1 MCMKKTK
8 SSVRL
13 DGALG
18 TYMQWPVYLAVVVI
32 CFDICL
38 GLFFPASLPFVVIY
52 TIIYLAIT
60 VAIFVFKRQQALR
73 ELTGFAT
80 EFNHAQHMML
90 KELDVPFG
98 MLDLSGHLVWANND
112 LKDLI
117 SIEKCVKEPISK
129 IFNNDS
135 LNVLPTVEEDV
146 EYHITHGRNSYLMR
160 LRLVTPSEYGDSIL
174 WHAENASD
182 APDDSLI
189 AMFLYDETE
198 NVAIKKE
205 NFDEKMI
212 VGLLYI
218 DNFDEAFEGADEVRR
233 SLVTAWVE
241 REINKYMKPY
251 DAIVKHLEKDR
262 YMFIIKQRYL
272 TAIEADRFSILENI
286 RNLKIYD
293 LTLTI
298 SIGVGVYNDSYM
310 KSYEGAHEAIDL
322 ALGRGGD
329 QAVVKR
335 PSGISYFGGTT
346 ASPEKSTRVKARVK
360 AHALREYIEAK
371 ERVVVMGHS
380 LADIDAVG
388 ASIGIYRICKTLNK
402 RCYISLTDPTTAIQA
417 VVDGFVQEPEYEE
430 DMFVTGAK
438 AKSLVDNDTLLVVV
452 DVNRPSYTDTPDLL
466 KQTNSVVVLDHH
478 RQMSD
483 KIDNAV
489 LSYIEPYASSACE
502 MIAEILQYTS
512 DDLKL
517 KPMEADAMYGGI
529 MIDTNNFLVK
539 TGVRTFEAAA
549 YLRRNGADVT
559 KIRKMF
565 RTNFDE
571 YRSKANAVSS
581 AEVFMDSYVFA
592 VSQSDGLENP
602 TVVAAQAA
610 NELLNIEGV
619 KGSFVFTEYNGKIYI
634 SARSIDE
641 LNVQIVMEKLGGGGH
656 MSAAGAQFEN
666 TTVEEAMER
675 VKKTLAEMTEK
686 KEIK

>member
-1 MCMKKTK
+1 M
-8 SSVRL
+8 
-13 DGALG
+13 DGALAS
-18 TYMQWPVYLAVVVI
+18 YLQWPAYLALVLV

-38 GLFFPASLPFVVIY
+38 CLYFPAATPLVLIY
-52 TIIYLAIT
+52 TIIYLI
-60 VAIFVFKRQQALR
+60 ISIMIWVFKRQQALR
-73 ELTGFAT
+73 ELTSFAT

-98 MLDLSGHLVWANND
+98 MLDMNGHLVWANND

-117 SIEKCVKEPISK
+117 SIEKSVKEPISK
-129 IFNNDS
+129 IFNNES

-146 EYHITHGRNSYLMR
+146 EYHISYGRNSYLMR
-160 LRLVTPSEYGDSIL
+160 LRLVTPSEYGDTIL
-174 WHAENASD
+174 WRAEQNVD

-198 NVAIKKE
+198 NVALKKE

-218 DNFDEAFEGADEVRR
+218 DNFEEAFEGADEVRR

-251 DAIVKHLEKDR
+251 DAIIKHLEKDR
-262 YMFIIKQRYL
+262 YMFVIKQRYL
-272 TAIEADRFSILENI
+272 TQLEADRFSILENI
-286 RNLKIYD
+286 RNLNIYD
-293 LTLTI
+293 LTMTI
-298 SIGVGVYNDSYM
+298 SIGVGVYTDSYI
-310 KSYEGAHEAIDL
+310 KAYEGAHEAIDL

-335 PSGISYFGGTT
+335 PSGIAYYGGTT
-346 ASPEKSTRVKARVK
+346 ASQEKSTRVKARVK
-360 AHALREYIEAK
+360 AHALREYMEGK
-371 ERVVVMGHS
+371 EKVVVMGHNM
-380 LADIDAVG
+380 ADIDAVG
-388 ASIGIYRICKTLNK
+388 ASIGIYRIAKTLNK
-402 RCYISLTDPTTAIQA
+402 RCYICLTDPTAVIQVATA
-417 VVDGFVQEPEYEE
+417 GFIGNPDYEE
-430 DMFVTGAK
+430 DMFINGTK
-438 AKSLVDNDTLLVVV
+438 AKGIVDNDTLLVVV

-466 KQTNSVVVLDHH
+466 KQTNAVVVLDHH

-512 DDLKL
+512 EDLKL
-517 KPMEADAMYGGI
+517 KPLEADAMYGGI

-539 TGVRTFEAAA
+539 AGVRTYEAAA

-565 RTNFDE
+565 RTDFNE
-571 YRSKANAVSS
+571 YRAKANAVSS
-581 AEVFMDSYVFA
+581 AEVFMQSYVFA
-592 VSQSDGLENP
+592 VSESEGLENP

-619 KGSFVFTEYNGKIYI
+619 KGSFVFTEYNSKIYI

-641 LNVQIVMEKLGGGGH
+641 LNVQIIMEKLGGGGH
-656 MSAAGAQFEN
+656 MSAAGAQLEN
-666 TTVEEAMER
+666 MSVIEAMNK
-675 VKKTLAEMTEK
+675 VKKTIIEMTEN

>member
-1 MCMKKTK
+1 MKRDK
-8 SSVRL
+8 SSIRL
-13 DGALG
+13 DGALAV
-18 TYMQWPVYLAVVVI
+18 YMQWPVYLSVVLL
-32 CFDICL
+32 CFDICIS
-38 GLFFPASLPFVVIY
+38 LFFPGAIPFVLIY
-52 TIIYLAIT
+52 TFIYLI
-60 VAIFVFKRQQALR
+60 ISILIWNFKRQQALK

-90 KELDVPFG
+90 KELDVPLG
-98 MLDLSGHLVWANND
+98 MLDLTGHLIWASND

-117 SIEKCVKEPISK
+117 SIEKCVKDPISK
-129 IFNNDS
+129 IFNDDS

-146 EYHITHGRNSYLMR
+146 EYHITHGRNNYLMR
-160 LRLVTPSEYGDSIL
+160 LRLVTPSEYGDTIL
-174 WHAENASD
+174 WHDETATD

-189 AMFLYDETE
+189 AMYLYDETE
-198 NVAIKKE
+198 NVALKKE
-205 NFDEKMI
+205 NFDEKLI

-218 DNFDEAFEGADEVRR
+218 DNFDESFEGADEVRR

-272 TAIEADRFSILENI
+272 AQIEADRFSILKNI
-286 RNLKIYD
+286 RELNIYD
-293 LTLTI
+293 ITMTI
-298 SIGVGVYNDSYM
+298 SIGVGVYTDSYM

-329 QAVVKR
+329 QVVVKR
-335 PSGISYFGGTT
+335 PTGISYYGGTT
-346 ASPEKSTRVKARVK
+346 ASPEKQTRVKARVK
-360 AHALREYIEAK
+360 AHALREYIEGK

-380 LADIDAVG
+380 IADIDAVG
-388 ASIGIYRICKTLNK
+388 ASIGIYRIAKNLNK
-402 RCYISLTDPTTAIQA
+402 RCYISLTDPTNDIQA
-417 VVDGFVQEPEYEE
+417 VVDGFRADPEYEE
-430 DMFVTGAK
+430 DMFISGAK
-438 AKSLVDNDTLLVVV
+438 AKSIVDNDTLLVVV

-502 MIAEILQYTS
+502 MIAEILQYAS
-512 DDLKL
+512 ENLKL
-517 KPMEADAMYGGI
+517 RPIEADAMYGGI

-549 YLRRNGADVT
+549 YLKRNGADVT

-565 RTNFDE
+565 RTNFTE
-571 YRSKANAVSS
+571 YRTKANAVSS
-581 AEVFMDSYVFA
+581 AEVFMQSYVFA

-602 TVVAAQAA
+602 TIVAAQAA

-619 KGSFVFTEYNGKIYI
+619 KGSFVFTEYNGKVYI

-641 LNVQIVMEKLGGGGH
+641 LNVQIIMEKLGGGGH
-656 MSAAGAQFEN
+656 MSVAGAQLEN
-666 TTVEEAMER
+666 TSVIEAMNR
-675 VKKTLAEMTEK
+675 VKKTIIEMTEN

>member
-1 MCMKKTK
+1 MCMKNNK

-13 DGALG
+13 DGPLAS
-18 TYMQWPVYLAVVVI
+18 YMQWPIYLAVVLI
-32 CFDICL
+32 CFDICV
-38 GLFFPASLPFVVIY
+38 GIFFPAVIPFVLIYTVIY
-52 TIIYLAIT
+52 LIISILIWC
-60 VAIFVFKRQQALR
+60 FKRQAALK
-73 ELTGFAT
+73 ELTSFAT

-117 SIEKCVKEPISK
+117 TIERCVKEPISK

-146 EYHITHGRNSYLMR
+146 EYHITYGRNSYLMR
-160 LRLVTPSEYGDSIL
+160 LRLVTPSEYGDTVL
-174 WHAENASD
+174 WHAEKTVD

-198 NVAIKKE
+198 NIALKKE

-251 DAIVKHLEKDR
+251 DAIIKHLEKDR
-262 YMFIIKQRYL
+262 YMFVIKQRYL
-272 TAIEADRFSILENI
+272 AQIEADRFSILEDI

-293 LTLTI
+293 LTMTI
-298 SIGVGVYNDSYM
+298 SIGVGVYTDSYM
-310 KSYEGAHEAIDL
+310 KAYEGAHEAIDL

-335 PSGISYFGGTT
+335 PTGFSYFGGTT

-371 ERVVVMGHS
+371 DKVVVMGHNM
-380 LADIDAVG
+380 ADIDAVG
-388 ASIGIYRICKTLNK
+388 ASIGIYRIAKTLNK
-402 RCYISLTDPTTAIQA
+402 RCYISLTDPTNVIQV
-417 VVDGFVQEPEYEE
+417 VVDGFKNDPEYEE
-430 DMFVTGAK
+430 DMFISGTK
-438 AKSLVDNDTLLVVV
+438 AKSIVDNDTLLVVV

-466 KQTNSVVVLDHH
+466 RQTGAVVVLDHH

-489 LSYIEPYASSACE
+489 LSYIEPYASSTCE
-502 MIAEILQYTS
+502 MIAEVLQYIS

-517 KPMEADAMYGGI
+517 RSIEADAMYGGI

-559 KIRKMF
+559 KIRKTF
-565 RTNFDE
+565 RTSFNE
-571 YRSKANAVSS
+571 YRAKANAVSS
-581 AEVFMDSYVFA
+581 AEVFMQNYVFA
-592 VSQSDGLENP
+592 VSESAGLDNP

-619 KGSFVFTEYNGKIYI
+619 KGSFVFTEYNGKVFI

-641 LNVQIVMEKLGGGGH
+641 LNVQIIMEKIGGGGH

-666 TTVEEAMER
+666 VSVIEAMNK
-675 VKKTLAEMTEK
+675 VKKTIIEMTEN

>member
-1 MCMKKTK
+1 MKKNK

-13 DGALG
+13 DGALA
-18 TYMQWPVYLAVVVI
+18 TYMQWPVYLAIVLI
-32 CFDICL
+32 CFDISIS
-38 GLFFPASLPFVVIY
+38 LFFPAAIPFVLIY
-52 TIIYLAIT
+52 TIIYLI
-60 VAIFVFKRQQALR
+60 ISILIWVFKRQSALR

-80 EFNHAQHMML
+80 EFNHTQHMML

-98 MLDLSGHLVWANND
+98 MLDLNGHLVWANND
-112 LKDLI
+112 LKDMLA
-117 SIEKCVKEPISK
+117 IEKCVKEPISK
-129 IFNNDS
+129 IFNNEA
-135 LNVLPTVEEDV
+135 LNTLPTVEEDV
-146 EYHITHGRNSYLMR
+146 EYHITYGRNSYLMR
-160 LRLVTPSEYGDSIL
+160 LRLITPSEYGDTIL
-174 WHAENASD
+174 WREEKNVD

-189 AMFLYDETE
+189 SMFLYDETE
-198 NVAIKKE
+198 NVALKKE

-251 DAIVKHLEKDR
+251 DAIIKHLEKDR
-262 YMFIIKQRYL
+262 YMFVIKQRYL
-272 TAIEADRFSILENI
+272 AQIEADRFSILENI
-286 RNLKIYD
+286 RNLNIYD
-293 LTLTI
+293 LSMTI
-298 SIGVGVYNDSYM
+298 SIGVGVYTDSYI

-335 PSGISYFGGTT
+335 PTGISYFGGTT

-360 AHALREYIEAK
+360 AHALREYIEGK

-388 ASIGIYRICKTLNK
+388 ASIGIYRIAKTLNK
-402 RCYISLTDPTTAIQA
+402 RCYISLTDPTAVIQT
-417 VVDGFVQEPEYEE
+417 VVEGFKSDPEYEE
-430 DMFVTGAK
+430 DMFVSGTK

-466 KQTNSVVVLDHH
+466 KQTDYVVVLDHH

-517 KPMEADAMYGGI
+517 RSIEADAMYGGI

-565 RTNFDE
+565 RTNFNE
-571 YRSKANAVSS
+571 YRTKANAVSS
-581 AEVFMDSYVFA
+581 AEVFMQNYVFA
-592 VSQSDGLENP
+592 HSESEGLENP

-641 LNVQIVMEKLGGGGH
+641 LNVQIIMEKLGGGGH

-666 TTVEEAMER
+666 MSVIEAMNK
-675 VKKTLAEMTEK
+675 VKKTIIEMTEN
-686 KEIK
+686 KEIR